1 MLDYIFYS
9 AVLKNDL
16 ALAFRIL
23 SRSRQDMPLEEMIE
37 KLSAELSDI

>member
-1 MLDYIFYS
+1 MVEYIFYS

-23 SRSRQDMPLEEMIE
+23 SRSREDMTLEEMIE
-37 KLSAELSDI
+37 KLSAELNDI

>member
-1 MLDYIFYS
+1 MVEYIFYS

-23 SRSRQDMPLEEMIE
+23 SRRREDMPLEEMIE
-37 KLSAELSDI
+37 KLSAELNDI